1 MNLNRVYASLLIQQL
16 PYQLF
21 NPNLPA
27 NRKYISQPLPGEWEL
42 AYKKASSILNEARA
56 GSQFFHPNGG
66 SIFMDYK
73 NLRDSQVGIGEMDI
87 VAQRFRSEG
96 TLVEIY
102 TTATQVI
109 AEWKTSAAKGKER

>member
-1 MNLNRVYASLLIQQL
+1 
-16 PYQLF
+16 
-21 NPNLPA
+21 
-27 NRKYISQPLPGEWEL
+27 
-42 AYKKASSILNEARA
+42 
-56 GSQFFHPNGG
+56 
-66 SIFMDYK
+66 MDYK